1 MTTRYHQH
9 QSTSDFARLIFF
21 WLNFFALLQAAWG
34 YMNLF
39 NTQHVN
45 MYAFDLRF
53 LLVCLNSNNQMI
65 TSMERSCWRNVCQ
78 QKRRSFL
85 FYHAST
91 QRLLSRRDI
100 ENADFDFEN
109 ELFTENMD
117 IDAISVK
124 RAKLQ
129 DPYESTEYQLPNSL
143 DGIGRYSANYENI
156 YFKTTNSNRNF
167 LKKRNEYRQKSNVDN
182 IGNKNEK
189 KNMNKY
195 SWTRKTDRQG
205 PYRVLIELGGI

>member
-1 MTTRYHQH
+1 
-9 QSTSDFARLIFF
+9 
-21 WLNFFALLQAAWG
+21 
-34 YMNLF
+34 MNLF

-45 MYAFDLRF
+45 MYTFDLRF
-53 LLVCLNSNNQMI
+53 LLVCFNSNNQMI
-65 TSMERSCWRNVCQ
+65 TSMERSCWRNTCQ

-85 FYHAST
+85 SYHAST

-129 DPYESTEYQLPNSL
+129 DPYDSTEYQLPNSL
-143 DGIGRYSANYENI
+143 DGIGRYSDNYENV

-205 PYRVLIELGGI
+205 PYRVLIELGGIQTIIFLSHNCMQVPAIEHSVGFLSQLEEICHPN